1 MKRIAITSELK
12 EKLEV
17 LLVHCPTK
25 ELAQTLGFKSDTGLY
40 RLLNGQ
46 TKTVP
51 VERCKKIQELFRKI
65 RKAERRNHAL
75 EW

>member
-1 MKRIAITSELK
+1 MKRIAITPELK

-17 LLVHCPTK
+17 LLVHYSTK
-25 ELAQTLGFKSDTGLY
+25 VLAQTLGFKSDTGLY

-51 VERCKKIQELFRKI
+51 IERYKKIQELFRKI
-65 RKAERRNHAL
+65 RKAERRNHL
-75 EW
+75 